1 STQPVTEENL
11 PPLPELPEMKV
22 EVHHGAVED
31 PEPVARATSGRTIK
45 GFMAGVVCA
54 AAVAA
59 VLWWW
64 QVYPMQ
70 QQLAQVRD
78 TAQGA
83 AMLWLASPELDSYGQ
98 RLQQLPDASPLQLLE
113 TGMQMMRTAD
123 SHWPESLQQ
132 QQATAQ
138 WNEILK
144 TRAQSSPQITQWEY
158 RYKNNWIRWIT
169 PNIKWTRYLFNNP
182 QIMKFGVGA
191 AAMTEGIVKGT
202 RYSVLFS
209 GAFHALE
216 FIFKSEYDF
225 ADFFVDVSMDVAKL
239 MVAQIVLKA
248 VAGILALSGAPVII
262 AAAAIIVIGL
272 FIAWGLNKLDSEKYL
287 NLSNILKTA
296 IRSGNVM
303 YAERIMHDAKTMPA
317 RQFILLRTMS
327 HP

>member
-1 STQPVTEENL
+1 
-11 PPLPELPEMKV
+11 
-22 EVHHGAVED
+22 
-31 PEPVARATSGRTIK
+31 
-45 GFMAGVVCA
+45 
-54 AAVAA
+54 
-59 VLWWW
+59 
-64 QVYPMQ
+64 
-70 QQLAQVRD
+70 
-78 TAQGA
+78 
-83 AMLWLASPELDSYGQ
+83 
-98 RLQQLPDASPLQLLE
+98 PDASPLQLLE

-158 RYKNNWIRWIT
+158 IYKNNWIRWIT

-209 GAFHALE
+209 GAFHVLE

-248 VAGILALSGAPVII
+248 VAGILDFLAL
-262 AAAAIIVIGL
+262 
-272 FIAWGLNKLDSEKYL
+272 
-287 NLSNILKTA
+287 
-296 IRSGNVM
+296 R
-303 YAERIMHDAKTMPA
+303 
-317 RQFILLRTMS
+317 
-327 HP
+327 

>member
-1 STQPVTEENL
+1 MVPGLENFQSERTVDIIL
-11 PPLPELPEMKV
+11 LTIPE
-22 EVHHGAVED
+22 
-31 PEPVARATSGRTIK
+31 
-45 GFMAGVVCA
+45 
-54 AAVAA
+54 
-59 VLWWW
+59 
-64 QVYPMQ
+64 
-70 QQLAQVRD
+70 
-78 TAQGA
+78 
-83 AMLWLASPELDSYGQ
+83 AMRLLYG
-98 RLQQLPDASPLQLLE
+98 
-113 TGMQMMRTAD
+113 
-123 SHWPESLQQ
+123 
-132 QQATAQ
+132 
-138 WNEILK
+138 K
-144 TRAQSSPQITQWEY
+144 TRSMVDSAYSQTSSYYHSHSTREIGKDLLGT
-158 RYKNNWIRWIT
+158 YKNIT
-169 PNIKWTRYLFNNP
+169 DKCFGADILTLKDTLEFLKNTKNLTTYYNQAGNLAFTISALWRVRAKTYILNGNTYIKITGYAGLRQILNGTRYLFNNP

-225 ADFFVDVSMDVAKL
+225 ADFFVDISMDVAKL

-248 VAGILALSGAPVII
+248 VAGIFAGILALSGAPVII